1 MAEPMEVAE
10 PLEAGGDQDEPGTI
24 IYDVPIEGTLDWSY
38 EPGSDGV
45 RWAFTTDYST
55 ATRPYQNLHILHD
68 GDTLTILAE
77 DGSVRWSGVISF
89 EYETGWRPFSRRSEP
104 GFGQQEVGGFW
115 VNGVQRGWA
124 LADWADLFFGHEV
137 ALPAVRETVRALP
150 LKAVLV
156 ATP

>member
-1 MAEPMEVAE
+1 MGSRGRTDAEGQT
-10 PLEAGGDQDEPGTI
+10 AGIQRRSRQTGHDRLRCPH
-24 IYDVPIEGTLDWSY
+24 Y

-55 ATRPYQNLHILHD
+55 ATRPFQNLHILHD
-68 GDTLTILAE
+68 GDTLTIYAE
-77 DGSVRWSGVISF
+77 DASVRWSGVISL
-89 EYETGWRPFSRRSEP
+89 EYDTGWRTFTHRGEP
-104 GFGQQEVGGFW
+104 DFGQQEVGGFW
-115 VNGVQRGWA
+115 VNGVQRGWT

>member
-1 MAEPMEVAE
+1 MAEPMQKDK
-10 PLEAGGDQDEPGTI
+10 PLESSGDQDKPGTI
-24 IYDVPIEGTLDWSY
+24 VYDVPIEGTLDWSY

-55 ATRPYQNLHILHD
+55 ATRPFQNLHILHD
-68 GDTLTILAE
+68 GDTLTIYAE
-77 DGSVRWSGVISF
+77 DASVRWSGVISL
-89 EYETGWRPFSRRSEP
+89 EYDTGWRTFTHRGEP
-104 GFGQQEVGGFW
+104 DFGQQEVGGFW